1 MKQNL
6 KNPLCWRKSRIFC
19 FHLFVENGAT
29 CLRCDEA
36 LENLQANRGEEKNYE
51 ASLGSCL
58 RQYLHIGKIQR
69 HQESKTFGI
78 SCHRPWELEVT
89 SQAASDWCVR
99 PDLWVHWTASP
110 LWKNWGFLWVLSPL
124 IVQLANQSE
133 VVWPYY
139 ILHTHIIL
147 HIHCN
152 VVVRPQNMYVGRT
165 QVAQDG
171 ANQHSS
177 REGGSSGSPNT
188 GWGALGCWWLLGM
201 GETVFSKG
209 VVSDGW
215 LHILELIGSTNWT
228 QGLLRGAPSWGLW
241 R

>member
-1 MKQNL
+1 MSQTL
-6 KNPLCWRKSRIFC
+6 GIRGHIAGCLWLMCPSR
-19 FHLFVENGAT
+19 
-29 CLRCDEA
+29 
-36 LENLQANRGEEKNYE
+36 
-51 ASLGSCL
+51 SLGPLDSF
-58 RQYLHIGKIQR
+58 
-69 HQESKTFGI
+69 T
-78 SCHRPWELEVT
+78 
-89 SQAASDWCVR
+89 
-99 PDLWVHWTASP
+99 LWR
-110 LWKNWGFLWVLSPL
+110 NWGFLWVLFAL

-147 HIHCN
+147 HTHCN

-171 ANQHSS
+171 ASQHSS

-188 GWGALGCWWLLGM
+188 GWGALGYWWLLGM

-209 VVSDGW
+209 VVSDWW
-215 LHILELIGSTNWT
+215 LHILEHIDSTNWT
-228 QGLLRGAPSWGLW
+228 QWLLRGAPGWGMW